1 MNNFTLLF
9 IYEFLIY
16 WATVGGGL
24 LTLWFPFHWLSRFDE
39 YDIGSNYS
47 GSKSGFKGWINKMK
61 QDGNPF
67 PKFSA
72 YFVLILY
79 IILASILVGSPMQL
93 IEQEN

>member
-9 IYEFLIY
+9 IYEFLNY
-16 WATVGGGL
+16 WAAVGGSVL
-24 LTLWFPFHWLSRFDE
+24 LLWFPLHWLSKFND
-39 YDIGSNYS
+39 YD
-47 GSKSGFKGWINKMK
+47 KSITPNGFKGWINKMK

-79 IILASILVGSPMQL
+79 IILASILVGSPMLL
-93 IEQEN
+93 IEQMN

>member
-16 WATVGGGL
+16 WSTVGGGL

-39 YDIGSNYS
+39 YDKSYS
-47 GSKSGFKGWINKMK
+47 PNGPNGFRGWINKMREE
-61 QDGNPF
+61 GNPF